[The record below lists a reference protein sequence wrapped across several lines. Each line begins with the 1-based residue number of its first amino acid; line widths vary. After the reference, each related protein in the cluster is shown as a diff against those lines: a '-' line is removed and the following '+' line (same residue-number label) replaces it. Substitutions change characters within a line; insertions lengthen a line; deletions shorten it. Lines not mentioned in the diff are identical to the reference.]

1 MKILKIIP
9 IIFFILLINTHS
21 YGQNIRILSLTEAI
35 SLALSNNSD
44 LITAKYERVKAQ
56 KKVSET
62 YNENLFPAVNLN
74 TRYNR
79 AFKKQVFDIFGQK
92 FEIGNDNQITNSL
105 DVTQTIPFLGAPVFS
120 GIRIA
125 EYYAKLQDELIA
137 SIEAKT
143 KTDVKKSFYNV
154 LLLKEFIYVN
164 ELSLKNAADNLSVVE
179 ARYRNGVATE
189 FDYLRAKVK
198 LENIEPELSQLYNN
212 LNISKLA
219 LKNVIGLKDKDEIDV
234 TGKLDFDTNEVYG
247 NIDKILNNIAEKN
260 VSIRQLTLSKQ
271 INQEV
276 VNINSANY
284 LPKLYLFGQYQL
296 NASEDDGRSFFKY
309 RYYNVINAGVGLTWN
324 LNLIRNSY
332 AVNQAEIDVKKVDE
346 QILDVKQKLRI
357 QAKSILLKMEDAR
370 KRMKSQLATIKLAEK
385 GYEIAQISYKNGVL
399 NQIDVLDAEFMLNQ
413 SRLGYLQTI
422 FDYLT
427 AKSEL
432 EGLLEI

>member
-62 YNENLFPAVNLN
+62 YNESLFPAVNLN

-92 FEIGNDNQITNSL
+92 YEIGNDNQITNSL

-198 LENIEPELSQLYNN
+198 LENIEPGLSQLYNN

-234 TGKLDFDTNEVYG
+234 TGKLDFDTNDVYD
-247 NIDKILNNIAEKN
+247 NIDKILNHIAEKN

-296 NASEDDGRSFFKY
+296 NASENDGKSFFNY

-324 LNLIRNSY
+324 LNLIRNTY

-346 QILDVKQKLRI
+346 QIIDVKQKLRI
-357 QAKSILLKMEDAR
+357 QAKSILLRMEDAR
-370 KRMKSQLATIKLAEK
+370 KRMKSQTETIKLAEK

-413 SRLGYLQTI
+413 SRLGYLQAI